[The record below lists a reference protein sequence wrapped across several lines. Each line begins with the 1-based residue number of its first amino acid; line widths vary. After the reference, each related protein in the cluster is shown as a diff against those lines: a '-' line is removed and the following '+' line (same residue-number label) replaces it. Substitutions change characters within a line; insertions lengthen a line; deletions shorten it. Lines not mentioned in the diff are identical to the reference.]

1 MRVTI
6 ADDSALFREGLAR
19 LLTEAGHNVVGA
31 VADAE
36 TLLAAIEREV
46 PDVAV
51 IDIRMPPTQSDEGL
65 AAAVTIRERHP
76 DVGVVVLSNYLETH
90 HAVRLLTAHSARVGY
105 LLKDHVADVQEFLD
119 ALRRVVDGGVV
130 IDPDIIAQLF
140 GRSRDPNPLDGLSDR
155 EREVLALIAEG
166 YSNHAICEILVL
178 SKRTVESHVA
188 AIFRKLGL
196 RAGPSEDR
204 RVLAV
209 LTYLRS

>member
-19 LLTEAGHNVVGA
+19 LLTEAGHDVVGA
-31 VADAE
+31 VGDPDA
-36 TLLAAIEREV
+36 LLLLVDREA

-65 AAAVTIRERHP
+65 AAAVTIRERNP
-76 DVGVVVLSNYLETH
+76 DVGVIVLSNYLETH
-90 HAVRLLTAHSARVGY
+90 HAVRLLTADSKRVGY
-105 LLKDHVADVQEFLD
+105 LLKDHVADVREFLD
-119 ALRRVVDGGVV
+119 ALRRVAEGGVV

-140 GRSRDPNPLDGLSDR
+140 GRSRDPNPLDVLSVR
-155 EREVLALIAEG
+155 ERQVLALIAEG
-166 YSNHAICEILVL
+166 RSNRAICEILVL

-188 AIFRKLGL
+188 AIFKKLGL
-196 RAGPSEDR
+196 RESPSEDR